1 MTKPPFRP
9 PTEVLIKDYSGLIES
24 TSEIIGSMRVTQS
37 SLEYPEKR
45 LYKALI
51 DFLEHTRNEL
61 KKIPPEG
68 VYYRKG

>member
-1 MTKPPFRP
+1 MQPPFRP
-9 PTEVLIKDYSGLIES
+9 PQEVLIKDYSELIQN
-24 TSEIIGSMRVTQS
+24 TSEIIGAFRVATPQFQGDD
-37 SLEYPEKR
+37 KR

>member
-1 MTKPPFRP
+1 MKPPFRP

-24 TSEIIGSMRVTQS
+24 TSEIIGAFKVAMPQFQGDD
-37 SLEYPEKR
+37 KR

-68 VYYRKG
+68 IYFRKQ